1 MNQVFGTHIYF
12 LPMVQITLISVKY
25 RTYMSYLD
33 TETIFL
39 HFMLSKEVLPLCEVD
54 IGNVQT
60 EEIWE
65 RDITDNKEIW

>member
-1 MNQVFGTHIYF
+1 
-12 LPMVQITLISVKY
+12 
-25 RTYMSYLD
+25 MSYLD
-33 TETIFL
+33 TETILL